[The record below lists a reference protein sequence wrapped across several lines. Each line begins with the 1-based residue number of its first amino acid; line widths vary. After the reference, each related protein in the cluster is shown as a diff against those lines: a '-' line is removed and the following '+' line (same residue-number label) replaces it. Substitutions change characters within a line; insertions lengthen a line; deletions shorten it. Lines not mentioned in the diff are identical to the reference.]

1 MANIK
6 DVAQRSG
13 YSVATVSRALNHHG
27 YVSETAQAKI
37 EAAIAAL
44 NYVPNG
50 VAQDLSQGKTFTI
63 GVVLPHMN
71 HPYFNQLVH
80 GILTAAFSSA
90 YQISLLPSRYDV
102 AVETKYLTQLKRKL
116 FDGLIFA
123 SHEAS
128 LQYLTEHQSWGP
140 VVVCEDPGDLPLVAV
155 YPDRQAGYLAALQ
168 WLKQGGI
175 HQIGFLF
182 ARPADQSATT
192 AAALAAYRTLW
203 PTAKA
208 PLVVTDVLTYQDGYQ
223 IGTRLLAQGNWP
235 QALFTNGDAP
245 AAGLQAAF
253 AAAHQPAPQ
262 LIGQE
267 NQLAG
272 RLLNLPTID
281 NHLTEIGQQ
290 AFRLATEPRS
300 PQPRLCIPAQF
311 LLPAER

>member
-128 LQYLTEHQSWGP
+128 LQYLAERQSWGP
-140 VVVCEDPGDLPLVAV
+140 VVVCEDPGDLPLAAV

-192 AAALAAYRTLW
+192 AAALAALSNALAHRQSAPGGDRCVNLPRW
-203 PTAKA
+203 LPNRD
-208 PLVVTDVLTYQDGYQ
+208 PLV
-223 IGTRLLAQGNWP
+223 GTR
-235 QALFTNGDAP
+235 
-245 AAGLQAAF
+245 
-253 AAAHQPAPQ
+253 
-262 LIGQE
+262 
-267 NQLAG
+267 QLAPSALHQWRCARG
-272 RLLNLPTID
+272 RFASGLCGGPP
-281 NHLTEIGQQ
+281 
-290 AFRLATEPRS
+290 ARS
-300 PQPRLCIPAQF
+300 PVDRTRKSARW
-311 LLPAER
+311 LPAGFAHD